1 MKIRIEMKY
10 SALTCSLML
19 IQLAGMNL
27 PCATAASSSKPNII
41 FVLTDDQGWT
51 SSSVQMDPA
60 IPNSKSDY
68 YETPNLQRLASQG
81 MRFSNAYSPAPL
93 CSASRAA
100 IFTGK
105 SPAQVHFTELISAT
119 YPTGQ
124 YPAYYLGKD
133 MTPPIPIP
141 LLPELT
147 TVAERLH
154 EYAPEYTTA
163 LLGKDHVGSNARQYG
178 FDVHDFHM
186 SGYQPEGKD
195 PKKVFS
201 TANRANAFMEQQ
213 VQNDAPFFLEISTL
227 APHVPYEYL
236 DETFAHFN
244 NKPRGARHN
253 SAPYASS
260 LYDFD
265 TALGTILDKVDELGI
280 ADNTYIILTS
290 DNGST
295 SIPRSNDPLTGA
307 KGTLWEGGIRVPMIV
322 RGPGVAAGSVSN
334 VPVSGTDVFAT
345 VSALAGIAA
354 PLDDLSES
362 ASLVPLLHNGG
373 QLPEG
378 ESLSRAFGPNGEL
391 FFHFPHYTGG
401 TTPVSAVR
409 DGDYK
414 LMKFYG
420 SQGQSDQFALFNL
433 ANSVTEST
441 SLSSPLNL
449 ASQMPEKVAEM
460 RGKLEAW
467 LTGVDAS
474 LAKRPEDNIELLWDG
489 AAQGKYPSL
498 WRSSIEVDDL
508 RRESWDVIPNSPL
521 AEGYPAN
528 KVAQQKS
535 VNAFQPG
542 LSSKAFAFDG
552 NDMMRRH
559 YFQVS
564 DPSRPEVDGKGHSA
578 SFEFW
583 VRFDDL
589 NRSQV
594 VFESGDGQSGM
605 SLTLGDVNGDGV
617 FSEARFRVMGQNGQ
631 QLTTTSRID
640 QFADP
645 TQDFVQVTAVVSD
658 KDDDRFVALYVN
670 GALFARTS
678 GTTGTAGRLDWDG
691 IDDAA
696 LGGVGGA
703 GIGANGGTGQLP
715 FSGSMVGE
723 ISRMRF
729 NNYALTGAGVFQNY
743 TEVLDPVNF
752 GIAGSAGHASV
763 PGGRFRNVAAG
774 IAESA
779 LVRVMQERTDSLDA
793 PLAVDGVI
801 QGGETFT
808 QNNAATPG
816 TIALGTEVISY
827 IMHFDPVG
835 SNAAL
840 QKHAV
845 GSVVFENDILGIVL
859 GDGSLAATDAVLGS
873 IGVYGSTSGRG
884 IALTG
889 GDFIKVSPDRRT
901 LSFDW
906 SIMGND
912 ISQMRVITLAP
923 VAGDFDGDG
932 IATSAD
938 LEIWKASFGK
948 DSFGDADFDGDTDG
962 VDFLAWQRQFVAT
975 PLHVTQA
982 AVPEPH
988 ASFMLLVGVAAG
1000 MLGRQSRR
1008 VDSTVTDG
1016 SRQSHVR

>member
-1 MKIRIEMKY
+1 MKISPEMRH
-10 SALTCSLML
+10 SVLAFSSIVILLANMQLHCS
-19 IQLAGMNL
+19 
-27 PCATAASSSKPNII
+27 TAAASSKPNII

-51 SSSVQMDPA
+51 SSSVQMNPG
-60 IPNSKSDY
+60 IPNSISDY
-68 YETPNLQRLASQG
+68 YETPNLQKLAAQG
-81 MRFSNAYSPAPL
+81 MRFSDAYSPAPI

-105 SPAQVHFTELISAT
+105 SPAQVHFTELISST
-119 YPTGQ
+119 FPTGGQ
-124 YPAYYLGKD
+124 YQSYYLGK
-133 MTPPIPIP
+133 PLSSPIPIP
-141 LLPELT
+141 MLPEST
-147 TVAERLH
+147 TIAERLH
-154 EYAPEYTTA
+154 ENAPEYTTA
-163 LLGKDHVGSNARQYG
+163 LLGKDHVGSHPRQYG
-178 FDVHDFHM
+178 FDVYDFHM
-186 SGYQPEGKD
+186 FGYEPEGKD

-227 APHVPYEYL
+227 APHAPYEYR
-236 DETFAHFN
+236 DETFAYFN
-244 NKPRGARHN
+244 GKPRGARHS
-253 SAPYASS
+253 SAAFASS

-265 TALGTILDKVDELGI
+265 AALGMVLDKVDELGI
-280 ADNTYIILTS
+280 ADNTYVIFTS
-290 DNGST
+290 DNGAT
-295 SIPRSNDPLTGA
+295 AAPRSNEPLTGA

-334 VPVSGTDVFAT
+334 VPVVATDVFAT
-345 VSALAGIAA
+345 VSELAGVTA
-354 PLDDLSES
+354 PHDELSES

-391 FFHFPHYTGG
+391 FFHFPHYSGG

-420 SQGQSDQFALFNL
+420 SLGQPDEFALFNL
-433 ANSVTEST
+433 KSSVTEST

-449 ASQMPEKVAEM
+449 ASQMPTKVAELQ
-460 RGKLEAW
+460 GKLEAW
-467 LTGVDAS
+467 LVGVDAS
-474 LAKRPEDNIELLWDG
+474 LAKRPEENIELLWDG

-498 WRSSIEVDDL
+498 WRSTIEVDDL
-508 RRESWDVIPNSPL
+508 RRESWDVIPPSYV
-521 AEGYPAN
+521 AEGPPAN
-528 KVAQQKS
+528 QITRQKA

-542 LSSKAFAFDG
+542 LSSAAFAFDG
-552 NDMMRRH
+552 NDVMRRP

-594 VFESGDGQSGM
+594 IFESGDGQKGI

-617 FSEARFRVMGQNGQ
+617 FSEARFRVLGQNGQ
-631 QLTTTSRID
+631 QLTSTARID

-678 GTTGTAGRLDWDG
+678 GIVGTEGRLDWDG
-691 IDDAA
+691 LDDAA
-696 LGGVGGA
+696 LGGLGGN
-703 GIGANGGTGQLP
+703 GIGASGGTGQLP
-715 FSGSMVGE
+715 FSGNMVGE

-729 NNYALTGAGVFQNY
+729 NNYALAGADVFQNY
-743 TEVLDPVNF
+743 AQVLDPVNY
-752 GIAGSAGHASV
+752 GIAGAAGHAST
-763 PGGRFRNVAAG
+763 PGSRFRTIAAG
-774 IAESA
+774 VAESA

-808 QNNAATPG
+808 QSNAAAPG
-816 TIALGTEVISY
+816 TITLGTEVISY

-835 SNAAL
+835 ADGAL
-840 QKHAV
+840 QKHVA
-845 GSVVFENDILGIVL
+845 GSVVFENDILGIIL
-859 GDGSLAATDAVLGS
+859 GDGALAATDAVLGS
-873 IGVYGSTSGRG
+873 IGVYGATNGRG
-884 IALTG
+884 TVLTG
-889 GDFIKVSPDRRT
+889 GDFISISADRRT

-906 SIMGND
+906 SIMGD
-912 ISQMRVITLAP
+912 DLAQLRVVTSAP
-923 VAGDFDGDG
+923 IAGDFNGDG
-932 IATSAD
+932 VANYDD
-938 LEIWKASFGK
+938 LELWKASFGK
-948 DSFGDADFDGDTDG
+948 NSFGDADFDGDSDG
-962 VDFLAWQRQFVAT
+962 ADFLAWQRQFGATSSSVA
-975 PLHVTQA
+975 QA
-982 AVPEPH
+982 ATPEPH
-988 ASFMLLVGVAAG
+988 AGFMLLVGVAAG
-1000 MLGRQSRR
+1000 MLVWRRQTLPTSCC
-1008 VDSTVTDG
+1008 VSVI
-1016 SRQSHVR
+1016 